1 MKIEV
6 KYIYD
11 DEVEFTA
18 HVNGNAPRGAL
29 AGATVGKAA
38 APARPAAPAQV
49 APARP
54 AAPAQA
60 APAPA
65 APARPAAPAPA
76 APARPAAPAQAAPAP
91 AAPARPAAPAAPP
104 AQAARTRRSD
114 AELRDAII
122 GALAAVPTGL
132 DVKSVARTCSTNPLT
147 IQSRLDALCTEGY
160 TATDGQIYW
169 LTAAKETTAEA
180 DPDPD
185 DFNGEIAGDLE
196 G

>member
-11 DEVEFTA
+11 TEAEFQA

-29 AGATVGKAA
+29 AGATVGKPAA
-38 APARPAAPAQV
+38 PAQGAPARPAAPAQG
-49 APARP
+49 
-54 AAPAQA
+54 
-60 APAPA
+60 
-65 APARPAAPAPA
+65 
-76 APARPAAPAQAAPAP
+76 
-91 AAPARPAAPAAPP
+91 APARPAAPAAPP

-147 IQSRLDALCTEGY
+147 IQSRLDAMCTEGY

-169 LTAAKETTAEA
+169 LTASEETTADTDPGYTA
-180 DPDPD
+180 DPDD
-185 DFNGEIAGDLE
+185 YNGEPQGDLE